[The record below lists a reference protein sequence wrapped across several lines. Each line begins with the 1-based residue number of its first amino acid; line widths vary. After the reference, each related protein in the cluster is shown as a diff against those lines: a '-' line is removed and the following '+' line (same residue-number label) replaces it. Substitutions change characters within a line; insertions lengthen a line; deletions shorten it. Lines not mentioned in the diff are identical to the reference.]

1 MLLGAPARFAIDRAG
16 GPGIAGCCRLSAAAA
31 FTASAH
37 AAAHSRG
44 CTNRTAAAFS
54 RSCTSQSR
62 ALACRESAN
71 RTTFPDTAAPLAD
84 VRGRALIA
92 TVEAALAHNID
103 TNRDAAV
110 AISVVIVVI
119 IPIGATVAI
128 HWGVVAVRARGV
140 GIAINTRL
148 SIAVAIVPIAGPSC
162 ASGKGEES
170 QRGSGYG
177 RKFAHQVY
185 FLTSSVCTMR
195 QRRPCIRVP
204 GRSELVRLEPRPG

>member
-16 GPGIAGCCRLSAAAA
+16 GPGIAVCCRLSAAAA

-84 VRGRALIA
+84 VRGRGLIA
-92 TVEAALAHNID
+92 TVEAALAPH
-103 TNRDAAV
+103 
-110 AISVVIVVI
+110 
-119 IPIGATVAI
+119 I
-128 HWGVVAVRARGV
+128 HR
-140 GIAINTRL
+140 TRL
-148 SIAVAIVPIAGPSC
+148 HRLAPPRPPSPRLH
-162 ASGKGEES
+162 
-170 QRGSGYG
+170 QPPRGRLQPQLHLSE
-177 RKFAHQVY
+177 Q
-185 FLTSSVCTMR
+185 S
-195 QRRPCIRVP
+195 PRVP
-204 GRSELVRLEPRPG
+204 RKREPHHLP